1 MPIYTYKC
9 KDCEKTKD
17 VHHGFYDEFV
27 DPCDCGGAFR
37 RVLQLSGV
45 AFKGNGFYRTDSQ
58 TNRPKDGKDG

>member
-9 KDCEKTKD
+9 RDCEDLKD
-17 VHHGFYDEFV
+17 IHHGFDEEFS
-27 DPCDCGGAFR
+27 DSCKCGGSFR

-45 AFKGNGFYRTDSQ
+45 TFKGDGFYRNDSQ